1 MKIKTGIHIINLVLR
16 LRRKKVDCDPSYL
29 YTHYHIDREE
39 SDYLMVKMKERKL
52 IDVVWPNI
60 PNYY

>member
-29 YTHYHIDREE
+29 YTHYHIDKSEINE
-39 SDYLMVKMKERKL
+39 TIKEFNEKYD
-52 IDVVWPNI
+52 I
-60 PNYY
+60 